1 MEHISNSDGD
11 LTFLTWTPDSESDST
26 ASLVRHAYQEIAALL
41 SNRRRVLLHERIY
54 GDLKAAE
61 SILNERKAVL
71 SDLGEDAAVPPTFV
85 EGAPCN
91 GAEIAGVHAIVARND
106 EGESRLLEWD
116 SQVCGRMVQGEDAS
130 YLYLSDLSRLIP
142 NRSRLTAGEETR
154 KTFDLVEQV
163 LERARWSFPDVC
175 RTWFY
180 LHHILDWYGE
190 FNQIRNQTFDHHG
203 LFSKSCPR
211 PIPASTGVYGRNLG
225 GNWCTLDLLAIRA
238 RQGSKLE
245 IQRLSNPQQNEAPEY
260 GSAFSRGLC
269 VTTESCRY
277 VFVSGTA
284 SIDDNGASV
293 HFGDFERQTEQTIDT
308 VSSLLAAAGAG
319 LDDVCQATSFIKRTS
334 DVPSYEKIINR
345 RGLGDL
351 PVICTIGD
359 VCRSELLFELDATAI
374 LPPE

>member
-1 MEHISNSDGD
+1 
-11 LTFLTWTPDSESDST
+11 
-26 ASLVRHAYQEIAALL
+26 
-41 SNRRRVLLHERIY
+41 
-54 GDLKAAE
+54 
-61 SILNERKAVL
+61 
-71 SDLGEDAAVPPTFV
+71 
-85 EGAPCN
+85 
-91 GAEIAGVHAIVARND
+91 
-106 EGESRLLEWD
+106 
-116 SQVCGRMVQGEDAS
+116 MVQGEDAS

-277 VFVSGTA
+277 VTSA
-284 SIDDNGASV
+284 
-293 HFGDFERQTEQTIDT
+293 RPPRL
-308 VSSLLAAAGAG
+308 SSAP
-319 LDDVCQATSFIKRTS
+319 VMSQATRRSSIVVVWETCRLS
-334 DVPSYEKIINR
+334 VPLVMSAALSCCSSSTQQQSYR
-345 RGLGDL
+345 RSNPKPRPHSRQRVL
-351 PVICTIGD
+351 
-359 VCRSELLFELDATAI
+359 
-374 LPPE
+374 